1 MRCDAA
7 CAPVFAR
14 HETFHPRYGWVK
26 KAVDAATR
34 DPKIFNSDS
43 AVVELGVGKNM
54 VRSIRFWG
62 LAYQVIT
69 PSKDTGSRIPLA
81 VPSNIGR
88 TMFADD
94 GWDPYGEL
102 AGTQWLL
109 HWWLLAPGSIAPTW
123 WLAFNELPAVEFSNE
138 QLEQFVL
145 DRVRDWADPHPSS
158 VQKDVSCLLRMY
170 AQGSTSRGAFD
181 DAIDCPSRDLRI
193 ITPAAERGH
202 YRFAIGAKP
211 TLPPSVAAFAA
222 LDFVARTDQSARTV
236 TVSRLATEPGGPGRV
251 FKLTEVALVDLLE
264 RAAIE
269 HEGGIDL
276 TSAAGVPQVAF
287 IDDPAVVATEILHDH
302 YRGLMGSARFPGST
316 LIAGRQGS
324 EPHGSRPMVGGV
336 ARL

>member
-26 KAVDAATR
+26 KALDAAVQ
-34 DPKIFNSDS
+34 DPRIFNADS
-43 AVVELGVGKNM
+43 AVVALGVGKNM

-69 PSKDTGSRIPLA
+69 PSKDTASRIPLA

-94 GWDPYGEL
+94 GWDPYSEL

-109 HWWLLAPGSIAPTW
+109 HWWLLAPGSIAPAW
-123 WLAFNELPAVEFSNE
+123 WLAFNEFSAIEFSDE

-170 AQGSTSRGAFD
+170 APGSTTRGAFD
-181 DAIDCPSRDLRI
+181 EAIDCPSRDLRLI
-193 ITPAAERGH
+193 MPATERGH

-251 FKLTEVALVDLLE
+251 FKLTESALVDLLE

-269 HEGGIDL
+269 HEGYIDL
-276 TSAAGVPQVAF
+276 ATSAGVAQLTF
-287 IDDPAVVATEILHDH
+287 GDDPAVVGTEILYDH
-302 YRGLMGSARFPGST
+302 YRSLLGAARFPGRT
-316 LIAGRQGS
+316 LIAGPQGS
-324 EPHGSRPMVGGV
+324 EPYASTPAAHLERAG
-336 ARL
+336 